1 MSYAATVW
9 ACYLALVL
17 GAFLRNRVFGVFAI
31 VILLFPAGVGLA
43 LRDHLGPL
51 APAVPFFQ
59 VAAAVQIVLLMWH
72 PRMKPWPVR
81 MLVHWPGSWFIAAT
95 FLAFPWAIAA
105 AVGLPPY
112 GAWVPFALAAG
123 GLVQSL
129 WTREETVD
137 LRLEPGTDAGPE
149 PRRFVEGL
157 GAPASAGSSPRPPL
171 TIVQITD
178 PHLGPFMSV
187 ERLQRICQRAVD
199 RKPDLILVTG
209 DLMTMESHDV
219 ETVARAIEPLRA
231 YAGRV
236 LACHGNHDHEAREVV
251 RLAYARHGVRLLV
264 DEAVTVQTAA
274 GPVQVLGLDFAWRHR
289 QAHMQLA
296 CEEHPRQP
304 GALRVVLL
312 HDPGAFRHLPEG
324 EGDLVLSG
332 HTHGGQVGLVSLGL
346 RHTFLSLF
354 TKIPDFGPWARGR
367 DRLYVHRAQGHY
379 GFPIRLGVPA
389 EQSLLRVWA

>member
-1 MSYAATVW
+1 MSYAAAVW
-9 ACYLALVL
+9 GSYLALVL
-17 GAFLRNRVFGVFAI
+17 GAFLRSRVFGVFAI

-51 APAVPFFQ
+51 APLVPWFQ
-59 VAAAVQIVLLMWH
+59 LAAAVQIMLLMWH

-81 MLVHWPGSWFIAAT
+81 LLVHWPGSWFIAAT
-95 FLAFPWAIAA
+95 FIAFPWAIAA

-112 GAWVPFALAAG
+112 GAWIPFALAAG
-123 GLVQSL
+123 GLLQSL

-137 LRLEPGTDAGPE
+137 LRLEPHTDAGPE
-149 PRRFVEGL
+149 PRRFGEGL
-157 GAPASAGSSPRPPL
+157 GAPADAGERRPL

-219 ETVARAIEPLRA
+219 DTVARAIEPLRA
-231 YAGRV
+231 YAGKV
-236 LACHGNHDHEAREVV
+236 FACHGNHDHEAREVV
-251 RLAYARHGVRLLV
+251 RRAYARAGVQLLV
-264 DEAVTVQTAA
+264 DEAVTVQTPA
-274 GPVQVLGLDFAWRHR
+274 GPVQILGLDFAWRHR
-289 QAHMQLA
+289 DAHMRLA
-296 CEEHPRQP
+296 CDEHPREP

-332 HTHGGQVGLVSLGL
+332 HTHGGQLGLVSLGL
-346 RHTFLSLF
+346 SHTFLSLF
-354 TKIPDFGPWARGR
+354 TKIPDHGPWARGK

-379 GFPIRLGVPA
+379 GFPIRMGVPG
-389 EQSLLRVWA
+389 EQSLMRVWA